1 MLTLR
6 TNYWKKR
13 NTAQISQPVSIVS
26 RSARQTQPL
35 ILYKPFQY
43 PTSNNLRFIQP
54 TTVIRPTLS
63 SNNNLP
69 IVQPPLVQR
78 FVRPT
83 IIRPLP
89 PRLVAY
95 KNSLNRV
102 DPTTIETKL
111 PARIFSSE
119 SSLSTLSTIP
129 SNHEEIQQQQ
139 RISSSKIKNCLSS
152 NCILNTRAIY
162 IIVILLFIFFLIVIL
177 LLIVLII
184 VHH

>member
-1 MLTLR
+1 M
-6 TNYWKKR
+6 
-13 NTAQISQPVSIVS
+13 S
-26 RSARQTQPL
+26 RSGPQTQPL

-43 PTSNNLRFIQP
+43 PTPNNLRFIQP
-54 TTVIRPTLS
+54 ATAIRPTLS

-69 IVQPPLVQR
+69 IVRPPLVQR

-89 PRLVAY
+89 PRLVTHE
-95 KNSLNRV
+95 NSLNRV
-102 DPTTIETKL
+102 DPTTIEAKL

-129 SNHEEIQQQQ
+129 SNHEEIRQQQ
-139 RISSSKIKNCLSS
+139 RISSSKMNDCLSS

-162 IIVILLFIFFLIVIL
+162 IIIILLFIFFLIVIL